1 MKRIVLLCFLLAAA
15 TSMLAQS
22 LAVKSGLWENVVYGD
37 DGKPSLTALNCFTPT
52 SLAEMISSV
61 AKRPGCKITSQNA
74 TSKGITID
82 LACDTPRVQMTSHG
96 VLEVIDSEHVRST
109 QTMKMT
115 MDGQTKVTTT
125 KAAASFKSPSCGK
138 VTPGEPKITSQ

>member
-1 MKRIVLLCFLLAAA
+1 MKRIVLLCFLLAAT
-15 TSMLAQS
+15 TSMFAQS
-22 LAVKSGLWENVVYGD
+22 LPVKSGLWENVVYGD
-37 DGKPSLTALNCFTPT
+37 DGKPTLTALNCFTPT
-52 SLAEMISSV
+52 SLAEMMSSV
-61 AKRPGCKITSQNA
+61 AKHPGCKITGQNA
-74 TSKGITID
+74 SSKGITID
-82 LACDTPRVQMTSHG
+82 MSCTTPKVQMTSHG